1 MFLGPC
7 KGRFHVCC
15 NLVVNTAALE
25 SDEIA
30 GVISHVSQKLFK
42 VLFCICNVGL
52 IHCPL
57 FTGHSVM
64 LTYKYVACCPQ
75 HTGFPGD
82 ARDIGVIPGLEGHTH
97 TTHPHHS
104 ARGIRSTQSVIA
116 AVIIIILITAGN
128 SIIILI
134 ILPVI
139 STVKTNRRPQ
149 TQMGGIDSELSPVW
163 KQRLCAVWAD
173 TNQTALCAF
182 HSLLKAL
189 DYVKS

>member
-1 MFLGPC
+1 M
-7 KGRFHVCC
+7 
-15 NLVVNTAALE
+15 
-25 SDEIA
+25 
-30 GVISHVSQKLFK
+30 
-42 VLFCICNVGL
+42 GL
-52 IHCPL
+52 
-57 FTGHSVM
+57 
-64 LTYKYVACCPQ
+64 
-75 HTGFPGD
+75 
-82 ARDIGVIPGLEGHTH
+82 IPGLGGSTHTH
-97 TTHPHHS
+97 TCTHPHHA
-104 ARGIRSTQSVIA
+104 ARGIRSSQSIIA

-128 SIIILI
+128 IILI

-139 STVKTNRRPQ
+139 STVKANRRPQ